1 MLDTF
6 GALYETQIEK
16 KFEPFN
22 PNLKKEDDLSFLIN
36 DEVKFTYDLL
46 DVTAVYEALIE
57 S

>member
-6 GALYETQIEK
+6 GALYETQTEK

-46 DVTAVYEALIE
+46 DVTAVYEALVE